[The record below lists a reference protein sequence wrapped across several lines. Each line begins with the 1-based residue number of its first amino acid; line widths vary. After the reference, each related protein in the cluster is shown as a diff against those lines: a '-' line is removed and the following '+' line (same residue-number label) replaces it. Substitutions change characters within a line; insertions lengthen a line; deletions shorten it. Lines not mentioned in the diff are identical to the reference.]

1 MHVCSSLNPCG
12 VEMRKA
18 DFIGS
23 LIWLGFGLSM
33 LFHIIPT
40 HVDSGRWYGL
50 SPYFYPQLISSLIVI
65 FSLLMLGNCVLKPNR
80 YQGQTLDLSWRR
92 FFQFLVFLVTV
103 ALGFALIARVGTLL
117 GAPLLIVAIALLMG
131 ERSWLKIVATA
142 TLPVAAAY
150 LLVRYVLLTSL
161 P

>member
-1 MHVCSSLNPCG
+1 
-12 VEMRKA
+12 MRKA
-18 DFIGS
+18 DFLGS

-40 HVDSGRWYGL
+40 HVESGRWYGL
-50 SPYFYPQLISSLIVI
+50 SPHFYPQLISSLIVI

-80 YQGQTLDLSWRR
+80 YQGQALDLTWSR
-92 FFQFLVFLVTV
+92 FFQFLVFLATV
-103 ALGFALIARVGTLL
+103 VLGFALIARVGTLL
-117 GAPLLIVAIALLMG
+117 GAPLLIAAIALLMG

-142 TLPVAAAY
+142 TLPVAVAY
-150 LLVRYVLLTSL
+150 LLVRYILFTSL